1 MILTKTSPPARDGRA
16 RLADE
21 QAEFNRFFKGLLV
34 FILGWPLIVS
44 VILSIGWDLLRVP
57 SSNVFVVSNVVRDA
71 ATGVALGYVI
81 GFLPAVIIGTVI
93 SGLQL
98 KRRSFGFIHVLLTA
112 LVVGVIFAGMESPKD
127 GYPDAVMRWTNAV
140 IKLTSVLV
148 ATLACWAIACRWLT
162 ACKTSGA

>member
-1 MILTKTSPPARDGRA
+1 MILTKTSPPSRDVRA
-16 RLADE
+16 RFADE
-21 QAEFNRFFKGLLV
+21 QAEFKCFFKGLLV
-34 FILGWPLIVS
+34 FVFGWPLIVS
-44 VILSIGWDLLRVP
+44 VILLISWDLLLVP
-57 SSNVFVVSNVVRDA
+57 SSNIFARSNVMRDA

-98 KRRSFGFIHVLLTA
+98 KRRSFGFIHVLLIA
-112 LVVGVIFAGMESPKD
+112 LVVGVIFAGWESPKD

-140 IKLTSVLV
+140 IKLTAVLV
-148 ATLACWAIACRWLT
+148 ATLGCWAIACRWLT